1 MTTSDV
7 TGQQGRERTNHKNRN
22 KKQRENSQQ
31 EKPSMKPSPD
41 WGTLRFWEEWHSGGK
56 DLMSD
61 QQKNGGLQQS
71 QQTEASI
78 EIQLNMEEDA
88 RSVRAIGAI
97 VELGGYTTGW
107 NNVWKI
113 V

>member
-1 MTTSDV
+1 
-7 TGQQGRERTNHKNRN
+7 
-22 KKQRENSQQ
+22 
-31 EKPSMKPSPD
+31 
-41 WGTLRFWEEWHSGGK
+41 
-56 DLMSD
+56 MSD